1 MSECFPFLL
10 GSSAL
15 VKVCKKTMEKYYKR
29 KRDDA
34 IGPAVGS
41 SAPEPEHEPLAL
53 ALTLVEV
60 EQPEVEQ
67 PEVEQPEVEPNEEQQ
82 SAEPVIFQGIE
93 FLERDPALRLQ
104 IWQYAQHVRDE
115 VRRAYMQLGPM
126 QPKLKKYKPSGPQ
139 GHRRHFQFSWFRLF
153 PSWLEYSERSGRA
166 YCFFCFLC
174 SKNIKKKKWF

>member
-1 MSECFPFLL
+1 
-10 GSSAL
+10 
-15 VKVCKKTMEKYYKR
+15 MEKYYKQ
-29 KRDDA
+29 KKDDA
-34 IGPAVGS
+34 IGAAVGS
-41 SAPEPEHEPLAL
+41 SAPKPEHEPLAL
-53 ALTLVEV
+53 ALTLV
-60 EQPEVEQ
+60 
-67 PEVEQPEVEPNEEQQ
+67 EVEQPEVEPNEEQQ
-82 SAEPVIFQGIE
+82 SAEPVIFQGTE

-104 IWQYAQHVRDE
+104 IWQYPQHVRDK

-139 GHRRHFQFSWFRLF
+139 GHRRYFQFSWFRLF